1 MIQHYQQAIGRRV
14 FMPIQL
20 FMQKERA
27 SSIVLGLSVIIALL
41 LANSPWREAYFA
53 FFEQHFGFIWNGEP
67 YLNFSLEHWVND
79 GLMSIFFFVIGLEL
93 KREFIGGEL
102 RHVRQVVLP
111 IGAAVFGMLIPSLI
125 YLVFNAGTPVAH
137 GWGIPM
143 ATDIAFA
150 LAVLYLLGDR
160 VPLSAKIFLTTL
172 AIVDDL
178 GSVLVIALFY
188 TSNISMVSIGVGM
201 LFLLL
206 MFVGNKLGVKNV
218 WFYGLIGVGGVWVCF
233 LMSGVH
239 ATISAVLS
247 AFMIPADSSIP
258 EAAFIARLKRRMKN
272 FEEAESNDVIT
283 LEEEQVEIISSV
295 KRDTRNAIPPLQRLE
310 HSIQPFVSF
319 VIMPIFALANA
330 GVSFVDMDT
339 SMIFENHV
347 AIGVMLGLL
356 LGKPIGILSSVWLLT
371 KLKIGK
377 RDKAMSW
384 RVLAGLGFLASI
396 GFTMSMFVSVLA
408 FTDSGSIVLA
418 KIGIFAASIL
428 GGIIGYLLLRRA

>member
-14 FMPIQL
+14 LMPIQL

>member
-1 MIQHYQQAIGRRV
+1 MVQHLQQTIGRHV
-14 FMPIQL
+14 FMPIQQ
-20 FMQKERA
+20 FMQKERS
-27 SSIVLGLSVIIALL
+27 SSIVLGLSVVIALL
-41 LANSPWREAYFA
+41 LANSPWREDYFA
-53 FFEQHFGFIWNGEP
+53 FFEQHFGFIWNGKP

-102 RHVRQVVLP
+102 RHLSKVVLP
-111 IGAAVFGMLIPSLI
+111 VGAAIFGMLVPSLI
-125 YLVFNAGTPVAH
+125 YLAFNAGTPVAH

-150 LAVLYLLGDR
+150 LAILYLLGNR

-188 TSNISMVSIGVGM
+188 TSNILLMSIGVGM

-218 WFYGLIGVGGVWVCF
+218 WFYGIIAVGGVWVCF

-258 EAAFIARLKRRMKN
+258 EAAFIARLKQRMKD
-272 FEEAESNDVIT
+272 FEAAESNDVMT
-283 LEEEQVEIISSV
+283 LEEEQVEIISDV
-295 KRDTRNAIPPLQRLE
+295 KRDTRSAIPPLQRLE

-330 GVSFVDMDT
+330 GVSFVDMDA

-356 LGKPIGILSSVWLLT
+356 LGKPIGILLSVWLLT
-371 KLKIGK
+371 KLKIGR

-384 RVLAGLGFLASI
+384 RVLTGLGFLASI

-408 FTDSGSIVLA
+408 FTESGSIVLA
-418 KIGIFAASIL
+418 KLGIFAASIV
-428 GGIIGYLLLRRA
+428 GGIVGYLLLRKA